1 MTEKRFKEIISTQK
15 VIDTQ
20 TGKEYDC
27 LLDNDFYDLIN
38 EIAEENE
45 QSKKH
50 REELFYRER
59 DAKNDWRKLKYENE
73 QLKATMQEVA
83 ELLSEGVDLFSD
95 KATEH
100 DINAY
105 IELTQLDN
113 KDAYYMAVTTK
124 KAIKMLK
131 GDERMTENIHKDCEN
146 YNPKRDMCLKW
157 FEENVSERYKIC
169 KEYSEFDDKELSRKW
184 SN

>member
-1 MTEKRFKEIISTQK
+1 MTEKRFKEIVSTQK

-27 LLDNDFYDLIN
+27 LLDNGFYDLIN

-73 QLKATMQEVA
+73 QLKKDNAHLKV
-83 ELLSEGVDLFSD
+83 LLHSLQDSYSGLLRLVHGF
-95 KATEH
+95 
-100 DINAY
+100 
-105 IELTQLDN
+105 
-113 KDAYYMAVTTK
+113 V
-124 KAIKMLK
+124 
-131 GDERMTENIHKDCEN
+131 GDVE
-146 YNPKRDMCLKW
+146 
-157 FEENVSERYKIC
+157 
-169 KEYSEFDDKELSRKW
+169 
-184 SN
+184 